1 MPGEKP
7 ILDQV
12 NIVAVDFRRSLA
24 FYRRLGVTLQ
34 EPASAAAG
42 GPFHANGQSG
52 NGVHLDLD
60 SPAFAQHWNT
70 GWAGRED
77 LAGRIVLG
85 FRFASRDG
93 VDQAYAELTGLGHRG
108 LQPPYDAFWG
118 ARYAVVEDPN
128 GLAVGLMSPIDPARR
143 SMVPE
148 GYR

>member
-12 NIVAVDFRRSLA
+12 NIVAVDFRRSRE
-24 FYRRLGVTLQ
+24 FYRRLGVTLG
-34 EPASAAAG
+34 EAPGDATG
-42 GPFHANGQSG
+42 NPFHVNGQSE
-52 NGVHLDLD
+52 NGLHVDLD
-60 SPAFAQHWNT
+60 SPAFAQRWNT

-85 FRFASRDG
+85 FRFASREA

-143 SMVPE
+143 SMPPE
-148 GYR
+148 GYG